1 MFMRCSVSIIAII
14 IILFVLQPIL
24 AITFFVGFGPLIYF
38 ALKFGW
44 VMKDIA
50 VEISNEKAKMSNIAD
65 ESLSNVRTVK
75 AFANES
81 EEVSKFNKHS
91 DLVFGL
97 GRKKACVTGIFGLLI
112 QLTLYGAM
120 ILIVYVAGELY
131 KRNEV
136 SIGLISTFLFYLM
149 TLRFNFWILQYA
161 FASAANVVGAS
172 EKIIKIITLERKINT
187 TGGLK
192 PEGEVEGCLTLKN
205 LKFTYPSKKDVQVLK
220 GVDIAIDNKKNR
232 VVALCGTSGCGK
244 SSIISMIERFYDPE
258 DGEVLFNGI
267 NIKDLD
273 PRWYHEQ
280 VVIVQQEPVL
290 FSGSIRSNLLYGLD
304 WEGKVDE
311 DEIVRR
317 MD

>member
-1 MFMRCSVSIIAII
+1 M
-14 IILFVLQPIL
+14 
-24 AITFFVGFGPLIYF
+24 IYF
-38 ALKFGW
+38 ALKFGN
-44 VMKDIA
+44 VMKDIG
-50 VEISNEKAKMSNIAD
+50 VKISNEKAMMSNIAD

-81 EEVSKFNKHS
+81 EEIRKFGHHS

-97 GRKKACVTGIFGLLI
+97 GRKKACVQGIFGLMI
-112 QLTLYGAM
+112 QVTLYGAM

-131 KRNEV
+131 KRDEV

-172 EKIIKIITLERKINT
+172 EKIIKIINEEPKINT

-192 PEGEVEGCLTLKN
+192 PEGEIGGCLTLKN
-205 LKFTYPSKKDVQVLK
+205 LQFRYPSKKEVQVLK
-220 GVDIAIDNKKNR
+220 GVDITIDNKKNR

-258 DGEVLFNGI
+258 HGEILFNGI

-304 WEGKVDE
+304 WEGKLEE
-311 DEIVRR
+311 DEIVKR